1 METRHVS
8 MVHMHDKTYTFLD
21 NKLTLTFIK
30 KKFLYEITALII
42 KVFVLFSDDII
53 KNIQLW

>member
-8 MVHMHDKTYTFLD
+8 MVHMHDKIYTFLD
-21 NKLTLTFIK
+21 NKLTFK
-30 KKFLYEITALII
+30 KKQFLYEITALII
-42 KVFVLFSDDII
+42 KVFILFSDDNII